1 MENNQ
6 LAQYY
11 NEQFKQPLDPP
22 FETLTPE
29 DAQRFK
35 KIFERSVGFAA
46 WKRDKAI
53 QQLTVAVA
61 ESFKKINDY
70 FISIGQSK
78 AFEQIEI
85 SLKKTTKRLK
95 LFK

>member
-1 MENNQ
+1 MKNNL

-29 DAQRFK
+29 DIIRLEKIVKHSANYAGWKLKIACEQLATAFK
-35 KIFERSVGFAA
+35 EYSR
-46 WKRDKAI
+46 
-53 QQLTVAVA
+53 L
-61 ESFKKINDY
+61 
-70 FISIGQSK
+70 
-78 AFEQIEI
+78 
-85 SLKKTTKRLK
+85 LK

>member
-29 DAQRFK
+29 DVIRLEKAVNNSASFAGCKLGKACEYASMAFK
-35 KIFERSVGFAA
+35 EYFQKIG
-46 WKRDKAI
+46 
-53 QQLTVAVA
+53 L
-61 ESFKKINDY
+61 
-70 FISIGQSK
+70 
-78 AFEQIEI
+78 
-85 SLKKTTKRLK
+85 LKS
-95 LFK
+95 